1 MSRLVAFLPK
11 IAVFAVAAVLS
22 GVVAS
27 VAVAAVSD
35 RSPVSSAGQAPSY
48 LLTQDVPGTDT
59 PAVTVA
65 FNEQP
70 SGTAPSPLPTLSPK
84 DLQAASAALLGSKPV
99 KRANPTGFPRITPI
113 TQFDGGPLQNVNC
126 TMASGAMLA
135 RLGFGIVTNG
145 STLRAAQPDQQGG
158 TSLWDLS
165 NALWG
170 AYGVRLPFGFIH
182 TAKLKAL
189 LGAGYGAV
197 IQGMY
202 SEIPVPLR
210 LQKDFTGGHS
220 IYVDGYYPGDPKSH
234 TPEAY
239 YVIDPIGHPWAGYEG
254 AWWPASIV
262 DNFMHALSG
271 GDMVPAMWAYPPGG
285 TPPDVVGP
293 DVLPIPAD
301 SGPGASTPPDATPA
315 PSGSEASASPTESAS
330 PTPTPSGSFV
340 PPPPPEPGD
349 TVPLIPASVLAAFQ
363 ASQGGIEIM
372 PAFDFCLVSP
382 RPAGC
387 PTGIEATVTLNIPLL
402 IQPPPGPTATILFAD
417 TSTTGVAMIGF
428 TVDPATN
435 ADVRFWPSATGSSV
449 AQSASS
455 MVTLPLLNQTV
466 TVARLDVLADT
477 DYQFQVVVGSGTA
490 ATTSQIGTFHSGPGL
505 AQFDVAL
512 GAASSP
518 VVKLGTGFS
527 PYLHPTDGDYAGP
540 MALLSTLGTT
550 ACGQPVT
557 LGGTKYCLD
566 SVTEPA
572 PAVCTTANVTYRI
585 AGITAAGVT
594 IRAYPEGSG
603 GALGS
608 IIEVAGPAPSGTV
621 SVGCL
626 TSGLTYTVALETVGD
641 DHGVL
646 GSTTVVV
653 P

>member
-1 MSRLVAFLPK
+1 MSRLASLLPRL
-11 IAVFAVAAVLS
+11 AVFAVAAVLS
-22 GVVAS
+22 GIVAT
-27 VAVAAVSD
+27 VAVAAVQD
-35 RSPVSSAGQAPSY
+35 RAPVSTAGQAPSY
-48 LLTQDVPGTDT
+48 LLTQDTPGNNT

-70 SGTAPSPLPTLSPK
+70 SGAAPSPLPTLSPR
-84 DLQAASAALLGSKPV
+84 DLQAVSTALLGTKPV
-99 KRANPTGFPRITPI
+99 KRANPTGFPRVTPV
-113 TQFDGGPLQNVNC
+113 TQFDRGPLQGVNC

-170 AYGVRLPFGFIH
+170 AYGVRMPLGFIH

-202 SEIPVPLR
+202 ADIPVQLR

-220 IYVDGYYPGDPKSH
+220 IYVDGYYPGDPKTH

-239 YVIDPIGHPWAGYEG
+239 YVIDPLGHPWAGYQG

-262 DNFMHALSG
+262 DRFMHALSG
-271 GDMVPAMWAYPPGG
+271 GDLVAAMWAYPPGG

-315 PSGSEASASPTESAS
+315 PSGSEASTSPTESAS
-330 PTPTPSGSFV
+330 ASPTPTGSFV
-340 PPPPPEPGD
+340 PPPPEPGD
-349 TVPLIPASVLAAFQ
+349 TVPLIPVSVLAAFE
-363 ASQGGIEIM
+363 ASMGGLEVM
-372 PAFDFCLVSP
+372 PAFDFCLVTP
-382 RPAGC
+382 RPASC
-387 PTGIEATVTLNIPLL
+387 PTGIEATVTLIPLL
-402 IQPPPGPTATILFAD
+402 IEPPPGPTATVLFAD

-435 ADVRFWPSATGSSV
+435 ADVRFWPAATGSSV
-449 AQSASS
+449 AQTASS
-455 MVTLPLLNQTV
+455 MATLPLLGQTV
-466 TVARLDVLADT
+466 VVARLDVLADM
-477 DYQFQVVVGSGTA
+477 DYQFQVVAGSGTA
-490 ATTSQIGTFHSGPGL
+490 ATTSAIGTFHSGPGL
-505 AQFDVAL
+505 AQFDVSL

-518 VVKLGTGFS
+518 LIQLGTGVS
-527 PYLHPTDGDYAGP
+527 PYLHPTDGAYAGP

-550 ACGQPVT
+550 ACSRPVT
-557 LGGTKYCLD
+557 LGGTPYCLD
-566 SVTEPA
+566 TVTLPA
-572 PAVCTTANVTYRI
+572 PVACTTAQVTYRI
-585 AGITAAGVT
+585 AGIDAAGVT

-603 GALGS
+603 GALGTV
-608 IIEVAGPAPSGTV
+608 IEVAGPAPSGTV

-646 GSTTVVV
+646 GSTTLAV